1 MVPLFLVL
9 LTVSLE
15 MEWALQIHCHP
26 LSMCWCNHYHQQYYH
41 GVAVQVV
48 SLASVVQMVKESLD
62 VYKGERVVN
71 AIPICPIYV
80 YLSSTVIKIAYLM
93 ASVACLLS

>member
-26 LSMCWCNHYHQQYYH
+26 LSMCWCNHYHQLYYH

-48 SLASVVQMVKESLD
+48 SLASIVQESLD
-62 VYKGERVVN
+62 VRRERVVN
-71 AIPICPIYV
+71 AIPSCPMYV
-80 YLSSTVIKIAYLM
+80 YVSSTVAKLAYLM

>member
-1 MVPLFLVL
+1 
-9 LTVSLE
+9 
-15 MEWALQIHCHP
+15 
-26 LSMCWCNHYHQQYYH
+26 
-41 GVAVQVV
+41 VAVQVV
-48 SLASVVQMVKESLD
+48 SLASIVQMVQESLD

-80 YLSSTVIKIAYLM
+80 YVSSTVAKIANLM